1 MQVIWRLRD
10 GLGNAPGWVLPAG
23 VLLLALLAWAA
34 VSVLPGL
41 SVLHAQLTLM
51 LVVIGCSFTLGL
63 ATGLAAATL
72 GFALLLWRS
81 FHLMPADAAGAAWTI
96 VLDSILWFAVAKLAA
111 ALIAVLRKRLAE
123 TAAARVAAEAEA
135 RRYSLREE
143 ELSHRFNN
151 DMQMLVG
158 LLRSEATQDPHAA
171 TSLQRAAGRL
181 QIVGRVHRRLLG
193 SHAASQVNAEDFLA
207 ELAADMQA
215 TMDRTRPIAIV
226 VQAEPH
232 LVPSRMASD
241 IGLAANELVTNALK
255 YAFPGEREGVVRIG
269 FVRDETDSFVLT
281 VADNGVG
288 LGPGTADRQ
297 GGLGMRL
304 LRALATQLG
313 GRLDVLSGEVG
324 GTVSQLRFPAAG
336 QPAVTRLDLGA
347 IAPSGRTAPATE
359 EAPAAARRK
368 RQP

>member
-1 MQVIWRLRD
+1 VHVTRRLRE
-10 GLGNAPGWVLPAG
+10 GLGSSPSWVRPAG
-23 VLLLALLAWAA
+23 ALLLALLGWVV
-34 VSVLPGL
+34 VSVMPGL

-51 LVVIGCSFTLGL
+51 LVVIGCSFALGL

-81 FHLMPADAAGAAWTI
+81 FHLMPADAAGVPWGI
-96 VLDSILWFAVAKLAA
+96 VLDAILWFAVAKLVA

-123 TAAARVAAEAEA
+123 TAAAREAAEAEA

-193 SHAASQVNAEDFLA
+193 SQAASLVNVQDFLA

-215 TMDRTRPIAIV
+215 AMDQTRPIAIV

-232 LVPSRMASD
+232 LVPPRMASD
-241 IGLAANELVTNALK
+241 IGLATNELVTNALK
-255 YAFPGEREGVVRIG
+255 YAFPGGREGVVRIG
-269 FVRDETDSFVLT
+269 FAREGADSFVLT

-288 LGPGTADRQ
+288 MGHGAGDRQ

-313 GRLDVLSGEVG
+313 GRLEVLSGEVG
-324 GTVSQLRFPAAG
+324 GTVSQLRFPAAA
-336 QPAVTRLDLGA
+336 QPGATRQDLGA
-347 IAPSGRTAPATE
+347 
-359 EAPAAARRK
+359 PAAEPPAETPAAPRLARRG
-368 RQP
+368 